1 MPAPDAA
8 GLPPQ
13 AAGYLFASTQARENN
28 AMAMPEAEKTQAIV
42 MDTDIVV
49 IPIVEEM
56 LTVDK
61 REVVTGGVRLTKRV
75 TEREEVIDEALL
87 RESVTV
93 ERVPINQI
101 VATAPPAR
109 QEGDTLI
116 VPVLEEV
123 LVTEKRLML
132 KEEVRITRT
141 QTTVHD
147 PQTVTVRS
155 EEAVLEDI
163 IPEHPSKL

>member
-1 MPAPDAA
+1 MAMTETGDES
-8 GLPPQ
+8 
-13 AAGYLFASTQARENN
+13 FAAREEEIR
-28 AMAMPEAEKTQAIV
+28 AGET
-42 MDTDIVV
+42 VV

-61 REVVTGGVRLTKRV
+61 REVITGGIRLTKRV
-75 TEREEVIDEALL
+75 TEREEVVDEALL

-101 VATAPPAR
+101 VAVAPPSR

-123 LVTEKRLML
+123 LVTEKRLLL

-141 QTTVHD
+141 QKMVHD

-163 IPEHPSKL
+163 LPEQSPKL

>member
-1 MPAPDAA
+1 
-8 GLPPQ
+8 
-13 AAGYLFASTQARENN
+13 
-28 AMAMPEAEKTQAIV
+28 MAMTEAETQQTVKDGDEI
-42 MDTDIVV
+42 V

-61 REVVTGGVRLTKRV
+61 RAVITGGVHFTKRV
-75 TEREEVIDEALL
+75 TERDEVVDEALL
-87 RESVTV
+87 RQAVTV

-101 VATAPPAR
+101 VAEAPPSR

-132 KEEVRITRT
+132 KEEIRITRT
-141 QTTVHD
+141 QTTAHE
-147 PQTVTVRS
+147 PQTITLRS
-155 EEAVLEDI
+155 EEAILEEI
-163 IPEHPSKL
+163 HPEQTPQN

>member
-1 MPAPDAA
+1 MAMTGTGDE
-8 GLPPQ
+8 Q
-13 AAGYLFASTQARENN
+13 FAAREDEIR
-28 AMAMPEAEKTQAIV
+28 AGET
-42 MDTDIVV
+42 VV

-56 LTVDK
+56 LSVDK
-61 REVVTGGVRLTKRV
+61 LAVVTGGVRLTKRV
-75 TEREEVIDEALL
+75 TEREEVVDEALL

-101 VATAPPAR
+101 VAVAPSAR

-141 QTTVHD
+141 QKTVHD

-163 IPEHPSKL
+163 LPEQTLP

>member
-1 MPAPDAA
+1 M
-8 GLPPQ
+8 
-13 AAGYLFASTQARENN
+13 RENQ
-28 AMAMPEAEKTQAIV
+28 AMAMIGADDERNAARAEEIRAGET
-42 MDTDIVV
+42 VV

-56 LTVDK
+56 LAVEK
-61 REVVTGGVRLTKRV
+61 LAVVTGGVRLTKRV
-75 TEREEVIDEALL
+75 TEREEVFDEALL

-101 VATAPPAR
+101 VAVAPPSR

-141 QTTVHD
+141 QKTVHD

-155 EEAVLEDI
+155 EEAVLENI
-163 IPEHPSKL
+163 IPEQSPKL

>member
-1 MPAPDAA
+1 
-8 GLPPQ
+8 
-13 AAGYLFASTQARENN
+13 
-28 AMAMPEAEKTQAIV
+28 MAMPDAEKTQATGT
-42 MDTDIVV
+42 DTVV

-61 REVVTGGVRLTKRV
+61 REVITGGIRLTKRV
-75 TEREEVIDEALL
+75 TEREEVVDEALL

-101 VATAPPAR
+101 VTEAPAAR

-123 LVTEKRLML
+123 LVTEKRLLL

-141 QTTVHD
+141 QKTVHD

-163 IPEHPSKL
+163 LPEQSPKF

>member
-1 MPAPDAA
+1 MAINGAD
-8 GLPPQ
+8 
-13 AAGYLFASTQARENN
+13 YKDITAR
-28 AMAMPEAEKTQAIV
+28 QG
-42 MDTDIVV
+42 DTVV
-49 IPIVEEM
+49 IPIVEEL

-61 REVVTGGVRLTKRV
+61 RAVITGGVHLTKHV

-93 ERVPINQI
+93 ERVPINKI
-101 VATAPPAR
+101 VAEAPPSR

-132 KEEVRITRT
+132 KEEIRITRT
-141 QTTVHD
+141 QTTVHE
-147 PQTVTVRS
+147 PQTVTLRS
-155 EEAVLEDI
+155 EKAVLEEI
-163 IPEHPSKL
+163 LPEETHS

>member
-1 MPAPDAA
+1 MAMTEAEVELA
-8 GLPPQ
+8 
-13 AAGYLFASTQARENN
+13 AREDG
-28 AMAMPEAEKTQAIV
+28 T
-42 MDTDIVV
+42 VV

-61 REVVTGGVRLTKRV
+61 RAVVTGGVRLVKRV

-87 RESVTV
+87 REAVTV

-101 VATAPPAR
+101 VAEAPASR

-123 LVTEKRLML
+123 LVTEKRLLL
-132 KEEVRITRT
+132 KEEIRITRT
-141 QTTVHD
+141 QTTVHE
-147 PQTVTVRS
+147 PQTITLRAEHAAL
-155 EEAVLEDI
+155 EEILPDA
-163 IPEHPSKL
+163 

>member
-1 MPAPDAA
+1 MATEADLREQESDA
-8 GLPPQ
+8 
-13 AAGYLFASTQARENN
+13 
-28 AMAMPEAEKTQAIV
+28 
-42 MDTDIVV
+42 VV

-61 REVVTGGVRLTKRV
+61 RTVITGGVRVVKRV
-75 TEREEVIDEALL
+75 TEREEEIDEALL
-87 RESVTV
+87 RETVRV

-101 VATAPPAR
+101 VTEAPAAR

-123 LVTEKRLML
+123 LVTEKRLLL

-163 IPEHPSKL
+163 LPDHSSEQSPKL

>member
-1 MPAPDAA
+1 
-8 GLPPQ
+8 
-13 AAGYLFASTQARENN
+13 
-28 AMAMPEAEKTQAIV
+28 MAMTETGDEPFAAQQDEIRAGET
-42 MDTDIVV
+42 VV

-56 LTVDK
+56 LTLDK
-61 REVVTGGVRLTKRV
+61 REVITGGVRLTKRV
-75 TEREEVIDEALL
+75 TEREEVVDEALL

-93 ERVPINQI
+93 ERVSINQI
-101 VATAPPAR
+101 VAVAPPSR

-123 LVTEKRLML
+123 LVTEKRLLL

-141 QTTVHD
+141 QKTVHD

-163 IPEHPSKL
+163 LPEQSPKL